1 MNIEAI
7 EKAYRRQARYYDLYF
22 GALFHRGRK
31 AVIDRI
37 GCRPGEKILE
47 VGVGTGLSLPMY
59 PDDVFVT
66 GIDISPEM
74 LERARRR
81 RERDE
86 LDNVTELRLMD
97 AEQMQ
102 FADDEFDKVV
112 AMYVVPVV
120 SNPKNLVD
128 EMYRVCKPEGELFI
142 VNHFQ
147 SQNPLVGRLEQLISP
162 LSAMIGFRTNLC
174 LDNFIQET
182 DLDVIERSGVNMFG
196 YWTMLQARNI
206 KPPVIEELVSMPAS
220 AGYAG

>member
-7 EKAYRRQARYYDLYF
+7 QKAYRRQARYYDLYF

-37 GCRPGEKILE
+37 DCRPGEKILE
-47 VGVGTGLSLPMY
+47 VGVGTGLSLPLY
-59 PDDVFVT
+59 PDDVVVT

-128 EMYRVCKPEGELFI
+128 EMYRVCKPEGKLFI

-147 SQNPLVGRLEQLISP
+147 SQNPLVGRLEHLVSP
-162 LSAMIGFRTNLC
+162 LSAKIGFRTNLC

-182 DLDVIERSGVNMFG
+182 DLDVIERSGVNLFG

-206 KPPVIEELVSMPAS
+206 KPPVPEELVSMPAG